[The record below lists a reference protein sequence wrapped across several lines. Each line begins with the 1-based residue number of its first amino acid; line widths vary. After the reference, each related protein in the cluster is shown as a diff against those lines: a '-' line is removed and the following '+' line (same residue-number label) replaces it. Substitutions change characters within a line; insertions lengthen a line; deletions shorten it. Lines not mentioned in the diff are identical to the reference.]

1 MIKVYGNIGCGKT
14 RRLMMGVC
22 LDYDEYIGGNK
33 VIKVYGNV
41 GCSKCILVKKMLD
54 TKGYAYVYL
63 QGAETMEMAQKT
75 GMMELPILEHI
86 GKFYCGSEALQY
98 VKDI

>member
-1 MIKVYGNIGCGKT
+1 MSVY
-14 RRLMMGVC
+14 
-22 LDYDEYIGGNK
+22 LDYDQYIGGNK

-54 TKGYAYVYL
+54 AKGYAYTYI
-63 QGAETMEMAQKT
+63 QGAETMQIAQKT
-75 GMMELPILEHI
+75 GMMVLPILEHL
-86 GKFYCGSEALQY
+86 GKYYCGSEALQY